1 MAAMLHDFVR
11 THVCRAH
18 APASH
23 ATCHDDHENSNAW
36 FSNFLCSHEPMGLRS
51 AALRAA
57 VELRYDGQDSLEF
70 LVWYCGMVG
79 SRGSIG
85 SSKSELAIVKNSSR
99 EHIFASSFIL
109 LYLAFSG
116 E

>member
-23 ATCHDDHENSNAW
+23 AACHDDHENSNAW

-57 VELRYDGQDSLEF
+57 VELRYYYYNPRININPSCPVQ
-70 LVWYCGMVG
+70 
-79 SRGSIG
+79 R
-85 SSKSELAIVKNSSR
+85 
-99 EHIFASSFIL
+99 
-109 LYLAFSG
+109 
-116 E
+116 

>member
-57 VELRYDGQDSLEF
+57 VELRYETLETRTRTNT
-70 LVWYCGMVG
+70 LNDDV
-79 SRGSIG
+79 I
-85 SSKSELAIVKNSSR
+85 A
-99 EHIFASSFIL
+99 
-109 LYLAFSG
+109 
-116 E
+116 